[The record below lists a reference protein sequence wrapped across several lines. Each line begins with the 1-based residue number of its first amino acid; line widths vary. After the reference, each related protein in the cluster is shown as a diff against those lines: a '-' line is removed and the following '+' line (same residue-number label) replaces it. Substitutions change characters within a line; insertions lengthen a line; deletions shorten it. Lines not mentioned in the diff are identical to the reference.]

1 MILEVFLLDDPA
13 KANANAV
20 VLARCANDTAIEIFP
35 VNRALQDLLD
45 YGRMLGSVIAGK
57 SPRPPRNELENY
69 GIRLFDA
76 LFNGSILTLYNRL
89 AADAVSIQILSDR
102 ADVREIPWEYM
113 LTPNCRPAPHRNR
126 SVVRVQLTCN
136 GTMCPAPKQF
146 GKKVNVL
153 FVSADPIDQ
162 AGVSWEDVLATIDSS
177 FTAQLGASV
186 SIKVIEGA
194 TRQGLMQAIRAE
206 RFDVFHFFGHGDVR
220 GGVGHLV
227 LQDLKT
233 RNSDFLSASDLAI
246 AFGGTGV
253 RLAILSACFS
263 GAGRFSDEFGVLAT
277 ALISTGIPA
286 VVANQYPIPY
296 KSISPFVA
304 SLYGSLLKSGDIDAA
319 VAEGRAALAVMLS
332 GPTGRDAVV
341 EWGIP
346 TLYRLATARQL
357 FVP

>member
-1 MILEVFLLDDPA
+1 MILEVFLLDEPT

-20 VLARCANDTAIEIFP
+20 VLARCVNDTAIEYLPI
-35 VNRALQDLLD
+35 NRALQDLLD

-57 SPRPPRNELENY
+57 SPRPPSNELDKY
-69 GIRLFDA
+69 GIRLFEA
-76 LFNGSILTLYNRL
+76 LFNGSILTLYNKL

-102 ADVREIPWEYM
+102 ADIREIPWEYM

-126 SVVRVQLTCN
+126 SVVRVQVTCN
-136 GTMCPAPKQF
+136 GNTCPAPKQF
-146 GKKVNVL
+146 DKKVNVL

-162 AGVSWEDVLATIDSS
+162 AGVSWEDVLATINSS
-177 FTAQLGASV
+177 FTAQLGPGV
-186 SIKVIEGA
+186 SIRVIAGA
-194 TRQGLMQAIRAE
+194 TRLALMHAIRAE
-206 RFDVFHFFGHGDVR
+206 SFDVFHFFGHGDVR

-233 RNSDFLSASDLAI
+233 GRSEFLSASDLAI
-246 AFGGTGV
+246 AFAGTEV
-253 RLAILSACFS
+253 RLAILSACLS
-263 GAGRFSDEFGVLAT
+263 GAGKFSDDFSVMAT
-277 ALISTGIPA
+277 ALIATGIPA

-304 SLYGSLLKSGDIDAA
+304 SLYASLIKKGDIDAA
-319 VAEGRAALAVMLS
+319 VAEGRAALAVMLN

-346 TLYRLATARQL
+346 TLYRLANARQL
-357 FVP
+357 FAP

>member
-13 KANANAV
+13 KANAHAV
-20 VLARCANDTAIEIFP
+20 VLARCENDTAIESLPI
-35 VNRALQDLLD
+35 NRALQDLLD

-57 SPRPPRNELENY
+57 SPRPPPNELEKY
-69 GIRLFDA
+69 GIRLFEA

-102 ADVREIPWEYM
+102 ADIREIPWEYM

-126 SVVRVQLTCN
+126 SIVRVQVTCN
-136 GTMCPAPKQF
+136 GNTCPAPKQF
-146 GKKVNVL
+146 DKKVNVL
-153 FVSADPIDQ
+153 FVSADPVDQ
-162 AGVSWEDVLATIDSS
+162 AGVSWEDVLATVNSS
-177 FTAQLGASV
+177 FTAQLGPGV

-194 TRQGLMQAIRAE
+194 TRQALMHAIRAE

-233 RNSDFLSASDLAI
+233 GSSDFLSASDLAI
-246 AFGGTGV
+246 AFAGTGV
-253 RLAILSACFS
+253 RLAILSACLS
-263 GAGRFSDEFGVLAT
+263 GAGKFSDDFGVLAT

-304 SLYGSLLKSGDIDAA
+304 SLYGSLIQQGDIDAA
-319 VAEGRAALAVMLS
+319 VAEGRAALAVMLN

-346 TLYRLATARQL
+346 TLYRLANARQI
-357 FVP
+357 FAP